1 MSKEPKRETRAE
13 KQART
18 RAELL
23 DTAARV
29 FARRGYNGA
38 SVEEIAEEAG
48 YSHGAVYSN
57 FDGKADLF
65 LAVLEEYMA
74 ERAQEL
80 AATQAGLPE
89 DAPIELRARALADQW
104 MERFAKDRESF
115 LLHMEFVAHA
125 GRDPELAERF
135 GTRSAAL
142 REAIAAYISH
152 YQEIDGIEADL
163 TPDELALMLRAL
175 GIGLAIEA
183 LVSPGAVR
191 QDAYGDFVELLV
203 KLLREHSASSGTGT
217 KKRARP
223 AR

>member
-1 MSKEPKRETRAE
+1 MNPEPKRETRAE

-18 RAELL
+18 RTELL
-23 DTAARV
+23 DTAAKV
-29 FARRGYNGA
+29 FARRGYKGA

-80 AATQAGLPE
+80 AATQANLAE

-104 MERFAKDRESF
+104 MQRFAKDRESF

-142 REAIAAYISH
+142 REAIAAYITH
-152 YQEIDGIEADL
+152 YQELEGIESEL
-163 TPDELALMLRAL
+163 TPDELALILRAL

-191 QDAYGDFVELLV
+191 EDTYGDFVELLV
-203 KLLREHSASSGTGT
+203 KLLREHGSANETGG
-217 KKRARP
+217 KKRARS
-223 AR
+223 AK